1 MTRNILVD
9 TSCLYALVDA
19 SAGEHT
25 AVARIVHTS
34 ARYLILPT
42 PVLPEVCY
50 LIHSR
55 LGHVVMRRFLN
66 ELASGEPRLESIQQA
81 DLKRITE
88 ILDQYADAHLDFTDA
103 AIIVIAERLNLRRIL
118 TLDRRDFSIVR
129 PRHCDFFELL
139 P

>member
-1 MTRNILVD
+1 MTQNILVD

-19 SAGEHT
+19 STREHP
-25 AVARIVHTS
+25 AVARIVRTS
-34 ARYLILPT
+34 ARHLILPT
-42 PVLPEVCY
+42 PVLPELCY

-55 LGHVVMRRFLN
+55 LGHTVMRRFLK
-66 ELASGEPRLESIQQA
+66 ELAAGEPRLESIQQT
-81 DLKRITE
+81 DLQRIVAL
-88 ILDQYADAHLDFTDA
+88 LDRYADAHLDFTDA
-103 AIIVIAERLNLRRIL
+103 AIIVVAERLGVTRIL